1 MLLKDILQDEKNVN
15 NLKVKV
21 IMNRK
26 ESIIVG
32 DSSMMA
38 IFSPTNTSYENM
50 IEGSCYMII
59 KPTKQDSNSF
69 TANEKL
75 KPVKIKAFTVPTKK
89 IELNRLQSIIEQL
102 SPKVDDDLSKGKLKT
117 FKDIQDLVPNSELK
131 SIIVKVITISKTIA
145 GQYGPYNIAKLKD
158 VNNEKMDIN
167 LYNKQITKRMNRGCV
182 LELRNLKITEFSRDG
197 EKNKRL
203 STTSRSI
210 ANPCSLDKEKL
221 FENIPIG
228 DQREEG
234 TVLAVNDIFSYLSCS
249 SCWKRT
255 IQEDTT
261 CQCGNKE
268 DIHNENFHCQFYI
281 QLKKDDEV
289 KIVHTFSRVTN
300 LTPKSYQI
308 EDLQEALD
316 SKYLEKSF
324 TFEWNEN
331 VDEDKLTMVLINDQ

>member
-32 DSSMMA
+32 DSSMIA
-38 IFSPTNTSYENM
+38 IFSTTNTSYENM

-89 IELNRLQSIIEQL
+89 TELNRLQSIIEQL
-102 SPKVDDDLSKGKLKT
+102 SPKVDDLSKEKLKT
-117 FKDIQDLVPNSELK
+117 FKDIQDLVPKSELK

-203 STTSRSI
+203 STSSRSI
-210 ANPCSLDKEKL
+210 AYPCSLDKVKL

-289 KIVHTFSRVTN
+289 KVVHTFSRVTDI
-300 LTPKSYQI
+300 TPKSYQI

-331 VDEDKLTMVLINDQ
+331 IDEDKLTMALIND

>member
-32 DSSMMA
+32 DSSMIA
-38 IFSPTNTSYENM
+38 IFSTTNTSYENM

-89 IELNRLQSIIEQL
+89 TELNRLQSIIEQL
-102 SPKVDDDLSKGKLKT
+102 SPKVDDLSKEKLKT
-117 FKDIQDLVPNSELK
+117 FKDIQDLVPKSELK

-167 LYNKQITKRMNRGCV
+167 LYNKQITKRLNRGCV

-203 STTSRSI
+203 STSSRSI
-210 ANPCSLDKEKL
+210 ANPCSLDKVKL

-255 IQEDTT
+255 IEEDTT

-268 DIHNENFHCQFYI
+268 DIHDGNFHCQFYI

-289 KIVHTFSRVTN
+289 KVVHTFSRVTDI
-300 LTPKSYQI
+300 TPKSYQI

-331 VDEDKLTMVLINDQ
+331 IDEDKLTMALIND